1 MRNGTITPSIS
12 VEIGGQLRV
21 YQAFVTTAKP
31 ALDGPSTLTL
41 YASDFAD
48 VAAFAAT
55 PIPFNRELGRKLARV
70 VLVNST
76 ELEWHRATYRSE
88 PLSLRS
94 GGRTAH
100 WTAGAAALVVAAPVG
115 PRCHSNEDC
124 LNPDA
129 PATSPERAPARNPR
143 AS

>member
-1 MRNGTITPSIS
+1 MRNGTMTPSIS

-76 ELEWHRATYRSE
+76 ELEWHRANYRSE
-88 PLSLRS
+88 RCLFAPADSQLIGLQALQRWLWQRLS
-94 GGRTAH
+94 
-100 WTAGAAALVVAAPVG
+100 APV
-115 PRCHSNEDC
+115 
-124 LNPDA
+124 
-129 PATSPERAPARNPR
+129 ATATKTA
-143 AS
+143 

>member
-55 PIPFNRELGRKLARV
+55 PIPFNREFGRKLARV

-88 PLSLRS
+88 HCLFVPADAQLIGMQALQRWLWQRLS
-94 GGRTAH
+94 
-100 WTAGAAALVVAAPVG
+100 APV
-115 PRCHSNEDC
+115 
-124 LNPDA
+124 
-129 PATSPERAPARNPR
+129 ATATKTA
-143 AS
+143 

>member
-12 VEIGGQLRV
+12 VEIGGQLRI

-31 ALDGPSTLTL
+31 NLDGPSTLTL

-88 PLSLRS
+88 HCLFVPADAQLIGMQALQRWLWQRLS
-94 GGRTAH
+94 APV
-100 WTAGAAALVVAAPVG
+100 AAATKTA
-115 PRCHSNEDC
+115 
-124 LNPDA
+124 
-129 PATSPERAPARNPR
+129 
-143 AS
+143 

>member
-1 MRNGTITPSIS
+1 MRNGINTPSIS
-12 VEIGGQLRV
+12 VEIGGQRRI
-21 YQAFVTTAKP
+21 YHAFVTTAKP

-55 PIPFNRELGRKLARV
+55 PIPFSRELGAKPARV

-88 PLSLRS
+88 RCLFAPADSQLIGLQALQRWLWQRLS
-94 GGRTAH
+94 
-100 WTAGAAALVVAAPVG
+100 APV
-115 PRCHSNEDC
+115 
-124 LNPDA
+124 
-129 PATSPERAPARNPR
+129 ATATKTA
-143 AS
+143 